1 MKVEFRDFKTRT
13 NIVATRARYNQVG
26 YENSLLAERIKKQ
39 YERCDLRKS
48 DLSFASLEDQFNR
61 NRVLYDKMK
70 IFKNDPI
77 TDKPI
82 LHNFLVFN
90 GGRYRA
96 SGSKYYSM
104 SRGSSRQSTS
114 KTSINKTADRSA
126 VGDTEV
132 SKRGSKKS
140 ILSSHSRKR
149 SPMAADFDL
158 KIGRA
163 DRINRP
169 YASKECN
176 RSARNSSSSVHLS
189 KHFKEAKSNGQNNIQ
204 NHRIMRSF
212 NADYYGLDDKRGV
225 AGSKGKRGP
234 QEFKHNFS
242 GSQGSRGSLRR
253 M

>member
-1 MKVEFRDFKTRT
+1 
-13 NIVATRARYNQVG
+13 
-26 YENSLLAERIKKQ
+26 
-39 YERCDLRKS
+39 
-48 DLSFASLEDQFNR
+48 
-61 NRVLYDKMK
+61 MK

-126 VGDTEV
+126 VGDTEM

-158 KIGRA
+158 KIGKA
-163 DRINRP
+163 DRINRM
-169 YASKECN
+169 YASKESN
-176 RSARNSSSSVHLS
+176 RSARNSSSSVQLKKEQREGRS
-189 KHFKEAKSNGQNNIQ
+189 KGQANLANT
-204 NHRIMRSF
+204 RIMRSF
-212 NADYYGLDDKRGV
+212 NTDYYGVEDKRG
-225 AGSKGKRGP
+225 ANLGKANGRGP
-234 QEFKHNFS
+234 GLKHNSS
-242 GSQGSRGSLRR
+242 GSQGSRGSLRKV
-253 M
+253 